1 MRFFKTAEGCF
12 NYIKRNENTGK
23 EKEVNGIVMFGM
35 GIYAYSDVCTFA
47 GVSDRSKTQECF
59 YHFANDMEILKLLN
73 YLLRT
78 DGYLEI
84 N

>member
-35 GIYAYSDVCTFA
+35 GIYAYSDVCSSPGFPT
-47 GVSDRSKTQECF
+47 GRKRRSVFT
-59 YHFANDMEILKLLN
+59 ILPMTWK
-73 YLLRT
+73 YSSC
-78 DGYLEI
+78 
-84 N
+84 

>member
-35 GIYAYSDVCTFA
+35 GIYAYSDVCSSPGFPTGRKR
-47 GVSDRSKTQECF
+47 GVF

>member
-35 GIYAYSDVCTFA
+35 GIYS
-47 GVSDRSKTQECF
+47 
-59 YHFANDMEILKLLN
+59 L
-73 YLLRT
+73 
-78 DGYLEI
+78 
-84 N
+84 